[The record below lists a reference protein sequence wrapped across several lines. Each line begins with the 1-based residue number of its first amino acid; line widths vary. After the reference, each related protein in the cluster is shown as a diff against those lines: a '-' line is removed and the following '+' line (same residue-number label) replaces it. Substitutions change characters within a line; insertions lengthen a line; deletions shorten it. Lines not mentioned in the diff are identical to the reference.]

1 MVKEMAHIS
10 SINISNASDR
20 EIIFHLEPWGEQIQ
34 MASGSTFKIVAES
47 EQEGSFEVE
56 YGEDEI
62 IVWAWPS
69 AVVKVF
75 CDGKEIGIESGTDRP
90 AVPGVPE
97 GHTTSSFLRS
107 VLGAQLKKDTTDG
120 I

>member
-1 MVKEMAHIS
+1 MIKEMARIS
-10 SINISNASDR
+10 SINISNTSDK
-20 EIIFHLEPWGEQIQ
+20 EIVFHLEPWGEQIK
-34 MASGSTFKIVAES
+34 MASGSIFNIVAES

-56 YGEDEI
+56 YGESAI

-69 AVVKVF
+69 AIVKVF
-75 CDGKEIGIESGTDRP
+75 CDGKEIGIDSGVDRP
-90 AVPGVPE
+90 AVPAVPE

-107 VLGAQLKKDTTDG
+107 VLGKKDTTDE